1 MLIQLAIIQVI
12 TFAAIILVLRF
23 VFSRNLNSALG
34 RLNAL
39 HEENL
44 VKEDQLSD
52 ELRRAKEERDAEVKK
67 GRDEAVMVIEEAK
80 KEAAAL
86 RMKMEADARGQAEKI
101 VQRGREDIEKLKE
114 SALKEMEEKSLK
126 TARDMVEAVLSG
138 ESKEALW
145 LQMLNEIL
153 DEIIA
158 LPAEKFSLIS
168 DAVKLYS
175 SHPLREPQRERLK
188 GIFKEKLGF
197 SPALDEIIKKELI
210 CGLSLEAKGLVVE
223 GNLKNRIERAAK
235 ELCK

>member
-52 ELRRAKEERDAEVKK
+52 ELKRAKEERDAEVKK

-80 KEAAAL
+80 KEAQAL
-86 RMKMEADARGQAEKI
+86 RMKMEEDARGQAEKI
-101 VQRGREDIEKLKE
+101 VQRGREDIEKLNE
-114 SALKEMEEKSLK
+114 SSLKEMEYKSLNI
-126 TARDMVEAVLSG
+126 ARDIVEAVLAE
-138 ESKEALW
+138 ESKAALW
-145 LQMLNEIL
+145 LQFVNEAL
-153 DEIIA
+153 DQIA
-158 LPAEKFSLIS
+158 VLPTEKFSLIS
-168 DAVKLYS
+168 EAVKLYS
-175 SHPLREPQRERLK
+175 SHPLQEPQRERLK

-197 SPALDEIIKKELI
+197 APALEEIIKKELI

-223 GNLKNRIERAAK
+223 GNLKNRLERAVK
-235 ELCK
+235 NQKT

>member
-1 MLIQLAIIQVI
+1 MIQLVIIQVI
-12 TFAAIILVLRF
+12 TFVAIILVLRF

-52 ELRRAKEERDAEVKK
+52 ELKRAKEERDAEVKK

-80 KEAAAL
+80 KEAQAL
-86 RMKMEADARGQAEKI
+86 RMKMEEDARGQAEKI

-114 SALKEMEEKSLK
+114 TSLKEMEDKSLN
-126 TARDMVEAVLSG
+126 TARDIVEAVLAE

-145 LQMLNEIL
+145 QQLVNEIL
-153 DEIIA
+153 DEIVK

-168 DAVKLYS
+168 EAVKLYS
-175 SHPLREPQRERLK
+175 SHHLQEPQRERLRN
-188 GIFKEKLGF
+188 IFKEKLGF
-197 SPALDEIIKKELI
+197 VPALDEIIKKELI
-210 CGLSLEAKGLVVE
+210 CGICLEAKGLVVE
-223 GNLKNRIERAAK
+223 GNLKNRLERAVKNLKA
-235 ELCK
+235 

>member
-52 ELRRAKEERDAEVKK
+52 ELKRAKEERDAEVKK
-67 GRDEAVMVIEEAK
+67 GRDEAVLVIEEAK
-80 KEAAAL
+80 KEAASL
-86 RMKMEADARGQAEKI
+86 RMKMEEEARGQAEKI

-114 SALKEMEEKSLK
+114 SALKDIEEKSLK
-126 TARDMVEAVLSG
+126 IAQDIVEVVLSEG
-138 ESKEALW
+138 SKDALW
-145 LQMLNEIL
+145 LQLLNEVL
-153 DEIIA
+153 DQIA
-158 LPAEKFSLIS
+158 SLPAEKFLLIS
-168 DAVKLYS
+168 EAVKLYS
-175 SHPLREPQRERLK
+175 SHPLQEPQRERLK
-188 GIFKEKLGF
+188 NVFKEKLGF
-197 SPALDEIIKKELI
+197 APAVDEIIKKELI

-223 GNLKNRIERAAK
+223 GNLKNRIERAVK
-235 ELCK
+235 GKR